1 MNAVTTFEA
10 DVVRGL
16 EAERL
21 ALHILRR
28 EYRCATQINAYKGYD
43 IWIPELHSSAEV
55 KSDLASN
62 QTGNF
67 VIETEFNGK
76 PSGLTTTEATYWF
89 LYDGNELVMTT
100 PKAIRKFIERSG
112 ATEVTFT
119 GRGDTKPK
127 RAYLLRKQE
136 LFEASEIVWR
146 KDDV

>member
-1 MNAVTTFEA
+1 VNATTTFET
-10 DVVRGL
+10 DLITGL

-21 ALHILRR
+21 ALEILRR

-43 IWIPELHSSAEV
+43 IWIPELHSSVEV
-55 KSDLASN
+55 KADLASN

-89 LYDGNELVMTT
+89 LYDGNELAMTT
-100 PKAIRKFIERSG
+100 PKAIRKFIDRSG
-112 ATEVTFT
+112 AKEVSFT

-127 RAYLLRKQE
+127 RAYLLPKKE
-136 LFEASEIVWR
+136 LFEASSVIWS